1 MWLIYKVDSS
11 WQIEKLLSWHWGLV
25 ADCQRVSWTVLA
37 ILAMFLYELIFSAVL
52 SRLLSFLIL
61 FCLNLGLIAC
71 PSTLRPMHPSK
82 VRGGSWDHCHL
93 MAAVNY
99 INSFQISPLT
109 AAALYLLVF
118 YIKQR
123 PPTITTHSTLS
134 LQHYVHTIK
143 YGMLETRTA
152 SLQKCQTP
160 AHDAQ
165 SVQVWKIVACLCSPV
180 PSHFAQSLCLT
191 LYLS

>member
-1 MWLIYKVDSS
+1 
-11 WQIEKLLSWHWGLV
+11 
-25 ADCQRVSWTVLA
+25 
-37 ILAMFLYELIFSAVL
+37 
-52 SRLLSFLIL
+52 
-61 FCLNLGLIAC
+61 
-71 PSTLRPMHPSK
+71 
-82 VRGGSWDHCHL
+82 

-118 YIKQR
+118 YI
-123 PPTITTHSTLS
+123 THSTLS

-191 LYLS
+191 FTPAKKIYTGIPVAPVTNIRYGVNGQANTFALNRCTRGYLLHKVICSTEGSTVAFRHSVCCRKILIINRAGSQNCVQHYWPISSD

>member
-1 MWLIYKVDSS
+1 MSYLQSWLFLTNWETLIVTLRASGWLSESVLDSIS
-11 WQIEKLLSWHWGLV
+11 NSCDVSLWTDLLSCPL
-25 ADCQRVSWTVLA
+25 
-37 ILAMFLYELIFSAVL
+37 L
-52 SRLLSFLIL
+52 SLSFLIL

-118 YIKQR
+118 YI
-123 PPTITTHSTLS
+123 THSTLS
-134 LQHYVHTIK
+134 LQHYVHTTK
-143 YGMLETRTA
+143 YSMLETRTA
-152 SLQKCQTP
+152 CLQNCQTP